1 MPGEAHWETTMS
13 EQTRNT
19 LKNYF
24 KVGRKPS
31 QKAFEDLIDSS
42 LNMIDEGIRKTPQRG
57 LILSQLGTGKL
68 LTLDKKDAAGQSWSV
83 CLDEANTIGIGMKG
97 APPVVQLSPDG
108 EIRINGDALRL
119 FPKPEDETEKA
130 NDFNVNG
137 WSTST
142 GRRGNF
148 QAKGIAPPKADGN
161 WHDLITNLSGCQCF
175 EVMAGARN
183 PGKDKYALVH
193 AVAMNAEN
201 PESIFNRYFKRSNIF
216 IDFFRSKKKI
226 RTSHAYYNQKCDKLR
241 LRWLTPDPE
250 RSHLYSLQIKTNC
263 SYGDD
268 TEIRYHITRLWDD
281 EITDSSRPSGI
292 SGQQS
297 ADS

>member
-1 MPGEAHWETTMS
+1 MPGEVHWETTMS
-13 EQTRNT
+13 KQTRNT

-24 KVGRKPS
+24 EVGRKPS
-31 QKAFEDLIDSS
+31 QKAFEDLIDSN
-42 LNMIDEGIRKTPQRG
+42 LNMIDEGIRKTPKEG
-57 LILSQLGTGKL
+57 LALSQLKTGKL
-68 LTLDKKDAAGQSWSV
+68 LTLDKKDASGQSWSV
-83 CLDEANTIGIGMKG
+83 SLDEANNILVSLDEANNIGIGMRG
-97 APPVVQLSPDG
+97 ASPVVQLSPDG
-108 EIRINGDALRL
+108 EIRINGDALKL
-119 FPKPEDETEKA
+119 SPISGNETEKT

-148 QAKGIAPPKADGN
+148 QTKGIAPPKADGQ
-161 WHDLITNLSGCQCF
+161 WHDLITDISGCQCF
-175 EVMAGARN
+175 EVMAGAKN

-201 PESIFNRYFKRSNIF
+201 PESIFNRYFKKSNIF

-241 LRWLTPDPE
+241 LRWVTPDPE
-250 RSHLYSLQIKTNC
+250 RSNLYSLQIKTNC
-263 SYGDD
+263 CYGDD

-281 EITDSSRPSGI
+281 EIGGS
-292 SGQQS
+292 
-297 ADS
+297 